1 MSLATHAMIPATHS
15 ITPSSSSGLTRCPRS
30 AVRRVSPKSLNSDSA
45 RILLLSVP
53 EMKTGPLAP
62 QLYYFWCQSWPQR
75 FSRFVRGRRYF
86 LTRVIC
92 DLQRPSGVQAVS
104 DGGRCGRPEKSL
116 PDFTMLCMFAFHT
129 EMLGVMKPP
138 DFHAVRIAHSKRM
151 FGFSSIRS
159 APNGLLDEKGGLPD
173 RISSVRP

>member
-1 MSLATHAMIPATHS
+1 
-15 ITPSSSSGLTRCPRS
+15 
-30 AVRRVSPKSLNSDSA
+30 
-45 RILLLSVP
+45 
-53 EMKTGPLAP
+53 
-62 QLYYFWCQSWPQR
+62 
-75 FSRFVRGRRYF
+75 
-86 LTRVIC
+86 
-92 DLQRPSGVQAVS
+92 
-104 DGGRCGRPEKSL
+104 
-116 PDFTMLCMFAFHT
+116 MFAFHT